1 MKCLCRLAAMLAAA
15 AALGAP
21 AGAWA
26 EDVPPDGK
34 TLAPYFFI
42 DSSDPS
48 VDRLP
53 LKATDVEVRV
63 AGIIAEVKVTQRY
76 KNEGTRPIEARYVF
90 PASTRAAVYG
100 MRMRLGNRLVE
111 AQIRE
116 KQQARAEYDA
126 AKRQGKSASLLE
138 QQRPNVFQMNVA
150 NIMPGDDIAVELNYT
165 ETLVPTEGKY
175 QFVFPTVVGPRYNG
189 SPASGSGVKEQWVAQ
204 PTLHAGEAPKSAF
217 GLKLVIDS
225 PIPVKEVTSSSH
237 PIRVS
242 GKDSRR
248 VEVSL
253 DPSKAHG
260 NRDFI
265 LDYRLAGK
273 EIESGVMLYRG
284 KDENFFLALVEPPV
298 RVTGSEIVPREYI
311 FILDISGSMHGYPLE
326 TAKALL
332 RRLVGGLKPT
342 DSFNVML
349 FSGDNSILA
358 PRSMPANAE
367 NIEQAIAVINR
378 QQGGGSTE
386 LLPAMRH
393 ALALPRDDSR
403 ARSFVVIT
411 DGYVTVEKQA
421 FELVRN
427 NLSNANVFSFGI
439 GSSVNRH
446 LMEGL
451 ARAGRG
457 EAFIVTNSAD
467 AEAEGER
474 FRRYIESPVWTHL
487 KLKIEGLD
495 AYDIQPA
502 GVPDLFAS
510 RPVVLMGKWR
520 GEPKGGL
527 TIEGHAGN
535 GLIGRTVAIDAG
547 KVSTESSALRYLWA
561 RSRIADLADT
571 TRLDGG
577 ANDDTVRT
585 VTGLGLKYNLLTDY
599 TSFIAVDK
607 VVRNQ
612 EGGETVDQPQPMPQG
627 VSDLAV
633 GGEVPSTPEP
643 EFYALIAMAGGLAA
657 WLRRRK
663 QGRGGETGK
672 A

>member
-1 MKCLCRLAAMLAAA
+1 MNWFHKLAVLLAAA
-15 AALGAP
+15 LSLAAP
-21 AGAWA
+21 GAWA
-26 EDVPPDGK
+26 EDAPPDSK

-53 LKATDVEVRV
+53 LKATEVEVKV
-63 AGIIAEVKVTQRY
+63 AGIIADVKVTQRY

-100 MRMRLGNRLVE
+100 MRMRVGKRLVE

-116 KQQARAEYDA
+116 KQQARAEYEI
-126 AKRQGKSASLLE
+126 AKKEGKSASLLE

-150 NIMPGDDIAVELNYT
+150 NILPGDDIAVELNYT

-189 SPASGSGVKEQWVAQ
+189 STASGSGVKEQWVAQ
-204 PTLHAGEAPKSAF
+204 PTLHSGEPPKSAF
-217 GLKLVIDS
+217 GMKLVIDS
-225 PIPVKEVTSSSH
+225 PIPVKAVSSTSH
-237 PIRVS
+237 RVRIA
-242 GKDSRR
+242 GIDSRR
-248 VEVSL
+248 VEVDL
-253 DPSKAHG
+253 DSANAHG

-273 EIESGVMLYRG
+273 EIESGVMLYQG
-284 KDENFFLALVEPPV
+284 KDENFFLALVEPPRQV
-298 RVTGSEIVPREYI
+298 SGTEIVPREYI

-326 TAKALL
+326 TAKTLL
-332 RRLVGGLKPT
+332 RKLVGGLKAS

-349 FSGDNSILA
+349 FAGDNSILA
-358 PRSMPANAE
+358 PNSLPATAE
-367 NIEQAIAVINR
+367 NIDKAIAVINR
-378 QQGGGSTE
+378 QQGGGGTE
-386 LLPAMRH
+386 LLPAMRR

-411 DGYVTVEKQA
+411 DGYITVEKQA

-427 NLSNANVFSFGI
+427 SLNQANVFSFGI

-457 EAFIVTNSAD
+457 EAFVATD
-467 AEAEGER
+467 AAQAEVAAEQ

-487 KLKIEGLD
+487 KLKVNDLD

-502 GVPDLFAS
+502 SVPDLFAS

-520 GEPKGGL
+520 GEPKGSI
-527 TIEGHAGN
+527 TIQGHAGN
-535 GLIGRTVAIDAG
+535 GLASRTVNIDPSR
-547 KVSTESSALRYLWA
+547 VSADSGALRYLWA
-561 RSRIADLADT
+561 RGRIADLADT
-571 TRLDGG
+571 SRLDGS
-577 ANDDTVRT
+577 ADEETVRT

-607 VVRNQ
+607 VIRNT
-612 EGGETVDQPQPMPQG
+612 EGSEAVDQPQPMPEG
-627 VSDLAV
+627 VSDLAL
-633 GGEVPSTPEP
+633 GSEVPSTPEP
-643 EFYALIAMAGGLAA
+643 EFYALIAIAGGMAA

-663 QGRGGETGK
+663 QGHARK
-672 A
+672 S